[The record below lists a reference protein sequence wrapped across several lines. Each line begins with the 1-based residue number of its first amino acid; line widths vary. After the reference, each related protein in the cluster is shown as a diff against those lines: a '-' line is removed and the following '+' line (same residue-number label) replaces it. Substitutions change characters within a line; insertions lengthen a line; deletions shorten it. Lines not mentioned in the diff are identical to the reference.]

1 MDENPVKLPSFSPR
15 KRELLRNM
23 TILVVVATAAFIS
36 AAIVSN
42 FWLSL
47 ILGIAG
53 MLCFGSAIML
63 LVGLRKLPK
72 D

>member
-23 TILVVVATAAFIS
+23 TILVVAATIAFICAS
-36 AAIVSN
+36 IVSN

-47 ILGIAG
+47 ILGIGGVMA
-53 MLCFGSAIML
+53 FVAAIGL